1 MAGPVPI
8 ATVPRAAAL
17 RKIARPPAEIC
28 ALFALS
34 EPARAALEPPP
45 APGAFVERLAGAG
58 LFPDAVRFLAHGLP
72 KREAV
77 WWACLAARAALDNTA
92 PQPLVQALAAAE
104 AWVYKPDEANRRAAM
119 ASAEAAGFDNPA
131 SWAAVAAFW
140 SGGSLAP
147 PEAPAVPPG
156 ETLTAVAA
164 AGAVMLAAVLHEPER
179 AAEKYR
185 LFLAQALD
193 IAAGGNG
200 RIAAPAA

>member
-1 MAGPVPI
+1 MAGPAPI
-8 ATVPRAAAL
+8 AAVPRAAAL
-17 RKIARPPAEIC
+17 KKIARPPAEIC

-45 APGAFVERLAGAG
+45 APGEFVTRLAGAG
-58 LFPDAVRFLAHGLP
+58 LFPDAVRFLAHALP

-77 WWACLAARAALDNTA
+77 WWACLAARAALDHAA
-92 PQPLVQALAAAE
+92 PPLLQALAAAE

-119 ASAEAAGFDNPA
+119 ASAQAAGFDNPA

-147 PEAPAVPPG
+147 TEAPAVPPG
-156 ETLTAVAA
+156 ETLSAVAA
-164 AGAVMLAAVLHEPER
+164 AGAVMLAAVLREPER
-179 AAEKYR
+179 AAERYH

-200 RIAAPAA
+200 GVAAPAA